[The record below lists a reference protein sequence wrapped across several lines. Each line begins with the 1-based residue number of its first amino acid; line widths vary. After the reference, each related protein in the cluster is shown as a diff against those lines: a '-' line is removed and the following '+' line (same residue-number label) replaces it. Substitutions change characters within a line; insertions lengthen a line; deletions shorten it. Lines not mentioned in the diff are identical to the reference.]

1 MLWVLEVGERRRRM
15 FVTKK
20 ALPRRTFLRG
30 AGAAL
35 GLPLLDAMVPA
46 LSALAQTAARP
57 VRRLGFVYLPNGVA
71 MNFTGIN
78 YWTPTGEGTNFELSP
93 ILGPLAPHRD
103 RLTVISGLA
112 QHQADAFDD
121 GANGDHTRGTS
132 SWLTGVHPKR
142 TEGADVR
149 NGISADQIA
158 AAELG
163 GQTALPSL
171 ELAIDLNFLGGQC
184 ENSYSCAY
192 MNTLAWSSATTPLPT
207 ENNPRIVFERLF
219 GDGGTPAQRL
229 AQAHENRSILDSV
242 MEELARLQRTLG
254 PSDRTKVTEYVDAVR
269 EVERRIQ
276 LVESATAEPD
286 LPAVNRPPG
295 IPDRFDEHVKLM
307 YDLQW
312 LAFRADVTRV
322 VTFML
327 GRELN
332 FRTYPEIGITEGHH
346 GLSHHQDNPT
356 QLAKYARLNTYQT
369 ELFAWFLDR
378 LRSTPEGDGSL
389 LDHSMFLYG
398 AGLSNPNLHAHY
410 DLPLAVVGG
419 GAGQLKGGRHL
430 VFRQETPMTNLL
442 LSLLD
447 KVGVHAERLGDSTGR
462 LPIQPLAEL

>member
-1 MLWVLEVGERRRRM
+1 M
-15 FVTKK
+15 FIAKTV
-20 ALPRRTFLRG
+20 LPRRTFLRG
-30 AGAAL
+30 LGASLA
-35 GLPLLDAMVPA
+35 LPLLDAMVPA
-46 LSALAQTAARP
+46 MTAIAQTPARP
-57 VRRLGFVYLPNGVA
+57 VRRLGFIYLPNGVA
-71 MNFTGIN
+71 RNFTGIN
-78 YWTPTGEGTNFELSP
+78 YWTPTGEGSSFEFSP
-93 ILGPLAPHRD
+93 ILAPLAPHRD
-103 RLTVISGLA
+103 RLVVISGLA

-163 GQTALPSL
+163 KDTALPSL

-192 MNTLAWSSATTPLPT
+192 MNTLAWRTATTPLPT

-219 GDGGTPAQRL
+219 GDGGSPEQRL
-229 AQAHENRSILDSV
+229 RQARQNRSILDSV
-242 MEELARLQRTLG
+242 IDDLERLQRSLG
-254 PSDRTKVTEYVDAVR
+254 PSDRTKVADYLDSVR

-276 LVESATAEPD
+276 GIERRNASDLPD
-286 LPAVNRPPG
+286 LTQPAG
-295 IPDRFDEHVKLM
+295 IPERFDEHVKLM
-307 YDLQW
+307 YELQW
-312 LAFRADVTRV
+312 LAYRADITRV

-369 ELFAWFLDR
+369 ELFGWFVEKLK
-378 LRSTPEGDGSL
+378 STPEGDGTL
-389 LDHSMFLYG
+389 LDHSLFLYG

-410 DLPLAVVGG
+410 DLPLALVGG
-419 GAGQLKGGRHL
+419 AAGQLKGGRH
-430 VFRQETPMTNLL
+430 VVYGQETPMTNLL

-447 KVGVHAERLGDSTGR
+447 KAGVHAETLGDSTGR
-462 LPIQPLAEL
+462 LETLSEV